1 MALSLKHAFTNP
13 KADGGDATI
22 TRPSDWNAEHAIA
35 LATQRVVGRNT
46 GGTGAAEEVTATQI
60 LDWITSADGSYL
72 TRSGGVWARASIA
85 NQRVLGRNTAGSGD
99 PEQVTASQFLD
110 WVASANGALLTR
122 TGGTWAAV
130 GNVTSD
136 SGDLLFAVNA
146 SPSAPAAGIKAFGK
160 SIAGRPMLAQ
170 IGPAGLDT
178 ALQPYIARNRIG
190 MWNPVPGG
198 AATPVAFG
206 LLSPTF
212 VGTATTRNPATTNFA
227 TQLRR
232 LGILSAAGAG
242 SVAAARATT
251 AFLWRGNGA
260 NLGGFTV
267 VYRFIVSDAS
277 LVGTANMFV
286 GISATTGAPTDVA
299 PSTLTNQIGIGCD
312 NGDTVMQLYAAG
324 GSAQA
329 RVSLGANFPVNTIST
344 DAYEL
349 ALFAPPNGSDIKY
362 QVTRLNTGDVASG
375 TISVAA
381 NLPSNTT
388 LLTLQMWRSNGGTAT
403 AVAIDMIQVYV
414 ETDN

>member
-1 MALSLKHAFTNP
+1 VTLSFKHAFTNP

-22 TRPSDWNAEHAIA
+22 TRPSDWNAEHNIS

-46 GGTGAAEEVTATQI
+46 ALAGAAEEVTATQI
-60 LDWITSADGSYL
+60 LDWITNVDGSYL
-72 TRSGGVWARASIA
+72 TRTGGVWARASIA

-110 WVASANGALLTR
+110 WVSNTNGALLTR

-130 GNVTSD
+130 GNVTTDNSD
-136 SGDLLFAVNA
+136 LVFAVNA
-146 SPSAPAAGIKAFGK
+146 SPVAPSAGIKAFCK

-190 MWNPVPGG
+190 IWNPVPGG

-212 VGTATTRNPATTNFA
+212 VGTATTRNPATTNLA
-227 TQLRR
+227 ASLRR

-242 SVAAARATT
+242 SVAGARATT

-267 VYRFIVSDAS
+267 VYRFMISDAA

-286 GISATTGAPTDVA
+286 GLQSATGAPTDVA
-299 PSTLTNQIGIGCD
+299 PSTLTNLVGIGCD
-312 NGDTVMQLYAAG
+312 NGDTVMQVYAAA

-329 RVSLGANFPVNTIST
+329 RTSLGANFPVNTVTT
-344 DAYEL
+344 DVYEL

-362 QVTRLNTGDVASG
+362 QVTRLNTGDVANG
-375 TISVAA
+375 TISGASA
-381 NLPSNTT
+381 LPANTT

-403 AVAIDMIQVYV
+403 AVAIDMVQVYV